1 LGPREARDRWRN
13 PPPAP
18 VCEWRIT
25 LYASLAGMPYLKAAN
40 PPYRITMRAPLNI
53 HVQGWLL
60 ALPAVALLAT
70 FTHVPAVETLIDSFF
85 STPHGRRAAT
95 FVGFDQYRT
104 MAADPIFWLA
114 LKNNLLYALITV
126 PVAIALALAM
136 ALWMQ
141 GRIRGRAALRLMFFT
156 PTILPMVAAANIWL
170 FFYTPD
176 YGLLNQLL
184 RSFGF
189 ASINW
194 LGSPSTALPALMAL
208 TIWKE
213 AGFFMVFFLAALQQ
227 VSPVLYEAARMENAG
242 RFLVFRRITWPLI
255 MPTTLFVAV
264 NALINAFRVVD
275 QVIAM
280 TGGGPS
286 NATTL
291 LLYYVYQVAFSFWD
305 TAYAAALSTVLLL
318 VLGIVALVQ
327 FFLLD
332 RQIHYR

>member
-1 LGPREARDRWRN
+1 MQERHKPQ
-13 PPPAP
+13 
-18 VCEWRIT
+18 
-25 LYASLAGMPYLKAAN
+25 
-40 PPYRITMRAPLNI
+40 LNI

-70 FTHVPAVETLIDSFF
+70 FTHVPAVSTVIDSFF
-85 STPHGRRAAT
+85 STTHGRRVAV
-95 FVGFDQYRT
+95 FVGLDQYRN
-104 MAADPIFWLA
+104 MLADPIFWLA

-126 PVAIALALAM
+126 PVSIGLALAM
-136 ALWMQ
+136 ALWVH
-141 GRIRGRAALRLMFFT
+141 GGIRGRAALRLAFFT

-170 FFYTPD
+170 FFYTPE
-176 YGLLNQLL
+176 YGLLDQITHALG
-184 RSFGF
+184 FG
-189 ASINW
+189 SVNW
-194 LGSPSTALPALMAL
+194 LGSGATALPALMAV

-242 RFLVFRRITWPLI
+242 GWLMFRRITWPLV

-280 TGGGPS
+280 TGGGPN

-291 LLYYVYQVAFSFWD
+291 LLFYIFQVAFSFWD

-318 VLGIVALVQ
+318 VLASIAFLQ
-327 FFLLD
+327 FFMLD
-332 RQIHYR
+332 RKIHYR